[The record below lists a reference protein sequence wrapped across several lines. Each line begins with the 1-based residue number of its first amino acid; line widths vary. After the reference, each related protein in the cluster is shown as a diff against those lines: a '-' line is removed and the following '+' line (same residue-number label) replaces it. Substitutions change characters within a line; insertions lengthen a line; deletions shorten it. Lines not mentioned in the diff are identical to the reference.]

1 LINKPFLQALDERV
15 LVCDGAMGTMLYARG
30 VFINRCFDSLNVM
43 APDTVMEVHQ
53 DYVRAGADVLET
65 NTFGANRV
73 KLRSFGLSD
82 QVKEI
87 NSEAARLARK
97 AARDQVYVA
106 GAIGPLGV
114 RIEPWGKM
122 GTDEAEAFF
131 REQAE
136 ALAGG
141 GVDLFILETFRDLNE
156 IGAAIA
162 AVRSIST
169 LPIVAQMTIEDD
181 GNSLDGTPPEQFAPE
196 MERLGAD
203 VVGVNCSI
211 GPAHM
216 LETIERIAT
225 VTRSRLS
232 AQPNAGRPRDIEG
245 RNIYLSSPEYMA
257 SYARRFAQ
265 QGVRLVGGC
274 CGTTP
279 EHIRQMKAAI
289 KQVNVGKAVA
299 RESAGSEKTRH
310 TPQGPEMAGRVLLD
324 PANPSIPRAEK
335 SDLAAALTAGRFA
348 TIVELLP
355 PKGFVGDD
363 IIEQARALK
372 IRGVDV
378 VNIPDGPRGPRMS
391 ALALAVLV
399 QQKAGIE
406 TVLQFSCR
414 DRNLLGMQ
422 SDLLGAHA
430 MGIRNVVVVTGNAR
444 MVGDYPD
451 ATAVYDVDSIGLT
464 NVITRLNHGLDIG
477 GQGIGTPTGFHV
489 GVRVN
494 PGAESLDSEVR
505 RFEYKVEAGAEFAI
519 TRPVFDAATFER
531 FYRRIESCGIPLLAG
546 VWPFASLIDA
556 EFMANE
562 VPGVRVPDQVLE
574 RMRRADGA
582 EAAAAQGIAIAR
594 ETVTAIRGMVQGVH
608 IAAPGGRID
617 AALAVLDGIAASA

>member
-1 LINKPFLQALDERV
+1 
-15 LVCDGAMGTMLYARG
+15 
-30 VFINRCFDSLNVM
+30 
-43 APDTVMEVHQ
+43 
-53 DYVRAGADVLET
+53 
-65 NTFGANRV
+65 
-73 KLRSFGLSD
+73 
-82 QVKEI
+82 
-87 NSEAARLARK
+87 
-97 AARDQVYVA
+97 
-106 GAIGPLGV
+106 
-114 RIEPWGKM
+114 
-122 GTDEAEAFF
+122 
-131 REQAE
+131 
-136 ALAGG
+136 
-141 GVDLFILETFRDLNE
+141 
-156 IGAAIA
+156 
-162 AVRSIST
+162 
-169 LPIVAQMTIEDD
+169 
-181 GNSLDGTPPEQFAPE
+181 
-196 MERLGAD
+196 
-203 VVGVNCSI
+203 
-211 GPAHM
+211 
-216 LETIERIAT
+216 
-225 VTRSRLS
+225 
-232 AQPNAGRPRDIEG
+232 
-245 RNIYLSSPEYMA
+245 
-257 SYARRFAQ
+257 
-265 QGVRLVGGC
+265 
-274 CGTTP
+274 
-279 EHIRQMKAAI
+279 MKGAI
-289 KQVNVGKAVA
+289 KQVNVGKVSVVVERATTAQGTARATENAV
-299 RESAGSEKTRH
+299 
-310 TPQGPEMAGRVLLD
+310 
-324 PANPSIPRAEK
+324 PRAEK
-335 SDLAAALTAGRFA
+335 SQLAAALSAGRFA

-355 PKGFVGDD
+355 PKGVVGDD

-430 MGIRNVVVVTGNAR
+430 MGIRNLVVVTGNAR

-464 NVITRLNHGLDIG
+464 NVITRLNQGLDIG

-531 FYRRIESCGIPLLAG
+531 LYRRIESCGIPLLAG
-546 VWPFASLIDA
+546 VWPFESLIDA

-574 RMRRADGA
+574 RMRRADSA

-617 AALAVLDGIAASA
+617 SAVAVLDGIAASA